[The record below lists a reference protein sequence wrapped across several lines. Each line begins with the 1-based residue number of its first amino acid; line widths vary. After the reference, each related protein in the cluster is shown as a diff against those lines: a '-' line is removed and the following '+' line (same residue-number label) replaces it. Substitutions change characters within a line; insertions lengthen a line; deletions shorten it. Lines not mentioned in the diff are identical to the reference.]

1 MEIIPLPTLGP
12 STVALTRRD
21 TATLPAQGNNTSLTV
36 TPIETP
42 AVQVVLRQE
51 PVAAP
56 VYTESSTSVYRLR
69 DESAAGPAR
78 QTTAQAL
85 LSSLNNASQKKSPFS
100 VSSVFSQIPALS
112 RETSEYRNEARQ
124 FKVPAKMRAENL
136 SPDFSTTKG
145 TKAEGVS
152 LNIRTKDGDTVLI
165 QMNRIRYADGSDGIE
180 FSFVVDGSLSER
192 EQEALAQ
199 LTNKLGEVSDTFF
212 RRGTSLLG
220 GLEEVDKGV
229 IAGFSLQLQRPQGD
243 SLETLSYDYRV
254 DAAAGTHS
262 LQAQDANG
270 YEVSITS
277 ALGEGLRGKGVAA
290 RDALGDYLELI
301 RQAAD
306 DNGVPSSS
314 QQFLTDAFA
323 SLLSLDVAAEEEE
336 AVLANTDLSPQG
348 SEAAF
353 VSGLPDFT
361 ATFRSPVIHN
371 RQNYTQ
377 VSAMVLTLSQET
389 TREAHETGR
398 LIKQDS
404 HYALSSSRFEPL
416 PGLEY
421 PDVVSGN
428 YQYMKEK
435 TEATT
440 SRILSLTG
448 DRVAD
453 VWTAQ
458 DMETATQRQRFE
470 SYQLTDEDHHQDS
483 QRQLDSLAP
492 QLEALYRHKQGV
504 AIEAL
509 LVLRPERLFV
519 GL

>member
-1 MEIIPLPTLGP
+1 MEIIPLSTLGP
-12 STVALTRRD
+12 SPAALTRRD
-21 TATLPAQGNNTSLTV
+21 TATLPALGNNTSLTV
-36 TPIETP
+36 APIETP

-51 PVAAP
+51 PVPAP

-78 QTTAQAL
+78 QATAQAL
-85 LSSLNNASQKKSPFS
+85 LSSLNNSSQKKSPFS

-136 SPDFSTTKG
+136 NPDFSTTKG
-145 TKAEGVS
+145 AKAEGVS

-165 QMNRIRYADGSDGIE
+165 QMNRIRYPDGSDGVE

-192 EQEALAQ
+192 EQEA
-199 LTNKLGEVSDTFF
+199 
-212 RRGTSLLG
+212 
-220 GLEEVDKGV
+220 
-229 IAGFSLQLQRPQGD
+229 
-243 SLETLSYDYRV
+243 
-254 DAAAGTHS
+254 
-262 LQAQDANG
+262 
-270 YEVSITS
+270 
-277 ALGEGLRGKGVAA
+277 
-290 RDALGDYLELI
+290 
-301 RQAAD
+301 
-306 DNGVPSSS
+306 
-314 QQFLTDAFA
+314 
-323 SLLSLDVAAEEEE
+323 
-336 AVLANTDLSPQG
+336 VLANTGLSPQG

-398 LIKQDS
+398 LIKQES

-428 YQYMKEK
+428 YQYVKEK

-440 SRILSLTG
+440 SRILSLSG

-458 DMETATQRQRFE
+458 DMETTTQRQRFE

-483 QRQLDSLAP
+483 QRQLDSLAL

-509 LVLRPERLFV
+509 LALRPERLFV